1 MYIKNAKLNN
11 FTVFQEVSFN
21 FSTGINIFIGE
32 NGSGKTHIMKVLY
45 SACKATESKTSFSNK
60 LVKTMLP
67 DDFKISRLVTR
78 KRGNNTADIS
88 VEASSDDEKSK
99 KKLQISFNNKTKK
112 WDAEVKGEEAWEK
125 SFNDTSSIFI
135 PAKEILS
142 HSYKLAA
149 AVDKNNVVFDDTY
162 IDIINSSQIDISVGR
177 NSASK
182 DAMLKRIEQI
192 TDGKVV
198 YDERRD
204 EFYLKKGNSKQEFN
218 LVAEGIRK
226 MAMLWQLVKNGTLE
240 KGSVLFWDEPETN
253 INPSYISVIA
263 ELLLELSRHSV
274 QIFIS
279 THDYMLAKYFEVRK
293 KNYDKLLFHSLNKE
307 NGVVEYEQ
315 GERFDQLKH
324 NSIISSFNALLDEIY
339 DCEV

>member
-1 MYIKNAKLNN
+1 MYIKHAKLDN
-11 FTVFQEVSFN
+11 FTVFQSVDFN
-21 FSTGINIFIGE
+21 FSNGINIFIGE

-45 SACKATESKTSFSNK
+45 SACRAAEPKTSFSNK

-67 DDFKISRLVTR
+67 DDFKISRLITR
-78 KRGNNTADIS
+78 KQGNNAAKVSIT
-88 VEASSDDEKSK
+88 ASSDDNTLEKN
-99 KKLQISFNNKTKK
+99 LQISFNIKTKK

-125 SFNDTSSIFI
+125 SFQDTSSIFI

-142 HSYKLAA
+142 HSYKLVA
-149 AVDKNNVVFDDTY
+149 AVDKNNVMFDDTY

-177 NSASK
+177 NNAAK
-182 DAMLKRIEQI
+182 DAMLKRIEKI
-192 TDGKVV
+192 TDGKVL

-253 INPSYISVIA
+253 INPSYISIIA

-293 KNYDKLLFHSLNKE
+293 KADDKILFHSLNKE
-307 NGVVEYEQ
+307 QDIVEYEC
-315 GERFDQLKH
+315 GETFAKLKH
-324 NSIISSFNALLDEIY
+324 NSIIHSFNSLLDEIY
-339 DCEV
+339 DLED